1 MKGIILAGG
10 KGTRLL
16 PLTKAVN
23 KHLLPVGPEPM
34 IYNPVRNMT
43 ACGIKDV
50 LIVTSS
56 SHIGD
61 MVTLLGSGKEFGIRF
76 VYTIQDDAR
85 GIADALLLGKS
96 FVGNE
101 NVFVLLGDNYFD
113 TPPDYFLSHYRTR
126 QGSVGARVMLVEVA
140 VPSEFGI
147 AALDEKKVI
156 EIQEKPQKPK
166 SNYAVVGAYL
176 YDRKLWDVLDRIRP
190 SKRGE
195 YEITSVN
202 NAYIRRRELE
212 YDFVKGMWMDTG
224 TFESYYFANKYIYER
239 LAGRSKRHA

>member
-10 KGTRLL
+10 KGTRLF

-34 IYNPVRNMT
+34 IYNPVRNMA
-43 ACGIKDV
+43 ACGIRDV

-61 MVTLLGSGKEFGIRF
+61 IVNLLGSGKEFGVRF
-76 VYTIQDDAR
+76 VYTVQDDAR
-85 GIADALLLGKS
+85 GIADALALGRS
-96 FVGNE
+96 FAGSD

-113 TPPDYFLSHYRTR
+113 TPPAYFLSHYRRR
-126 QGSVGARVMLVEVA
+126 QRGVGARVMLVEVA
-140 VPSEFGI
+140 SPSEFGI
-147 AALDEKKVI
+147 AALDETKVV
-156 EIQEKPQKPK
+156 EIQEKPHTPK

-176 YDRKLWDVLDRIRP
+176 YDRHLWDILDRIRP

-202 NAYIRRRELE
+202 NAYIRRGELE

-224 TFESYYFANKYIYER
+224 TFESYFVANQFAYAHR
-239 LAGRSKRHA
+239 ASRSRRRA

>member
-10 KGTRLL
+10 RGTRLL

-34 IYNPVRNMT
+34 IYNPVRNMK

-50 LIVTSS
+50 LVVTSS

-76 VYTIQDDAR
+76 VYTIQDYAR

-96 FVGNE
+96 FAGNE

-113 TPPDYFLSHYRTR
+113 TPPCYFLSHYQTR
-126 QGSVGARVMLVEVA
+126 QCSVGARVMLVEVA

-202 NAYIRRRELE
+202 NAYIRLGELE

-224 TFESYYFANKYIYER
+224 TFESYYFANKYVYER
-239 LAGRSKRHA
+239 LAVKSKKHV